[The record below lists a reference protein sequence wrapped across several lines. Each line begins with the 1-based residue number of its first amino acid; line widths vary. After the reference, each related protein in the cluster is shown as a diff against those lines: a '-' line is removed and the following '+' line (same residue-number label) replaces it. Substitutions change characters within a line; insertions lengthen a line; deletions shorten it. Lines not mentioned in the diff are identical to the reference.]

1 MSNFPTRK
9 SFKSLLRDK
18 PRHSGKLLS
27 HGLSPRKGG
36 AGRGNVGRPGDEL
49 NQPHLHPNDPNY
61 APDEDEED
69 EALYSLPTSSHLL
82 PSSSSSSSFSSS
94 IASYSRFKA
103 AIKAA
108 AKEYVASLDLL
119 EFSAAVQEQ
128 RLPLFHQDLPSIVIK
143 LSFDL
148 SPTARHALASL
159 LLHLY
164 KQTPQLITA
173 QHISHSVTKLCYAL
187 PDLLLDVPQ
196 ARCYIREFALFF
208 VAAGML
214 EGRVWEECEAYEGIM
229 MADTERLK
237 TLKQRIDVIVTEL
250 LATEEVDDAVQS
262 IQGLQCPTL
271 HCEVVKALL
280 RSSFDRGNRQRELAS
295 RFLCF
300 ATGSLFSSEAVE
312 QGFAALLQR
321 VEDVHIDVPDVLHL
335 LSVFMARAVVDDTLQ
350 PSFLSRVDLDE
361 RDLGA
366 QVLQQAGRLL
376 QGEGRAERMES
387 CWRGER
393 EARRGSSQL
402 LQQQAKGAVE
412 ERKEF
417 AADAVQAAG
426 DDVKR

>member
-36 AGRGNVGRPGDEL
+36 SGRGNVGRPGDEL
-49 NQPHLHPNDPNY
+49 NQPHLHPNDPNF
-61 APDEDEED
+61 APEDDEDD
-69 EALYSLPTSSHLL
+69 GLYLLPTSSHLL
-82 PSSSSSSSFSSS
+82 PSSSTSSSFSSS
-94 IASYSRFKA
+94 IASYARFKV

-119 EFSAAVQEQ
+119 EFGAAVAEL
-128 RLPLFHQDLPSIVIK
+128 RLPLFYQDLPYIIIK

-148 SPTARHALASL
+148 SPAARHTLSSL

-173 QHISHSVTKLCYAL
+173 QHVSHSVTKLCYAL

-196 ARCYIREFALFF
+196 ARCYIKEFAQFF

-214 EGRVWEECEAYEGIM
+214 QGQVWEECERYEGM
-229 MADTERLK
+229 MGDAERV
-237 TLKQRIDVIVTEL
+237 TALKQRIDVIVADL
-250 LATEEVDDAVQS
+250 LTTEEVDDAIQS
-262 IQGLQCPTL
+262 IHALQCPTL
-271 HCEVVKALL
+271 LCEVVKALL

-300 ATGSLFSSEAVE
+300 ATGSIFSSEAVE
-312 QGFAALLQR
+312 QGFATLLQR
-321 VEDVHIDVPDVLHL
+321 VEDLFLDVPDVLYL
-335 LSVFMARAVVDDTLQ
+335 LSVFIARAVVDECLQ
-350 PSFLSRVDLDE
+350 PSFLSRVDVDE

-366 QVLQQAGRLL
+366 QVLQQAGKLL
-376 QGEGRAERMES
+376 QGEGRAERMER

-393 EARRGSSQL
+393 EGRRSSQL
-402 LQQQAKGAVE
+402 SPHGKASVE

-417 AADAVQAAG
+417 AVDAVEAASEE
-426 DDVKR
+426 VKQ